1 MELEDALGQLEDQ
14 NEVLRVENNEYAN
27 ENMMLKMNNQREDT
41 EQSEKN

>member
-1 MELEDALGQLEDQ
+1 MELEEAVGQLEDQ